1 MSTTKAIV
9 DLPKDKAV
17 ILFDGVCNVC
27 NGFVQFMIP
36 RDPKGYF
43 KFASLQSE
51 IGQQILKAYDLPAE
65 ELSTVI
71 LVEGGKVYTHSD
83 VAIRASR
90 HMSGLWPAFSI
101 FSVVPRF
108 LRDGIYNWIARNRYR
123 WFGQREQCMIP
134 TPDIRQRFL
143 G

>member
-1 MSTTKAIV
+1 M
-9 DLPKDKAV
+9 
-17 ILFDGVCNVC
+17 LFDGVCNVC

-51 IGQQILKAYDLPAE
+51 IGQQIMEAYELPTE

-71 LVEGGKVYTHSD
+71 MVENGKVYTHSD
-83 VAIRASR
+83 VALRASR
-90 HMSGLWPAFSI
+90 RMSGLWPVFTV

-108 LRDGIYNWIARNRYR
+108 IRDGMYNWIARNRYR